1 MSILSKFFGKL
12 FGRKNRKE
20 RIKER
25 METQAQYQALE
36 DIEDDDDYVHPVSLK
51 DSESIKAYVVK
62 LCEQM
67 IDISK
72 EMGDIRQEY
81 KKITMLL
88 TDVQVIEGLEGEQ
101 KRILQDVAT
110 NVSNLTKVRNEC
122 LNSEQKISDDVF
134 RQIQEIEDEMPAIIR
149 RYMDNEKYLDTIRR
163 DLNRLAGEKIEWSVL
178 RHERQE
184 EQERLRKLSVV
195 LLGVFGTLAVLV
207 AALSVM
213 LKWELL
219 PLFVVAL
226 MATIAAVYIV
236 IRMQDCAK
244 DIRKCDI
251 NQNYTIALENR
262 VKIKYVNIRN
272 AVDYTSH
279 RFNVVNSKELTYNY
293 EQYME
298 ICREREKF
306 KLTNQD
312 LEYYHG
318 RLISILRNLG
328 LYDPRVW
335 ISNAEAIINPK
346 EMVEVKHELF
356 SRRQKVR
363 DQIDYNLNEI
373 SKIRQEIE
381 GYSEFM
387 GNSASQ
393 INAILQKVEDLN
405 KGLA

>member
-1 MSILSKFFGKL
+1 MSILGNFFDKL
-12 FGRKNRKE
+12 FGRKSRKE
-20 RIKER
+20 RIKEHL
-25 METQAQYQALE
+25 ETQAQYEALE
-36 DIEDDDDYVHPVSLK
+36 DIEDDDDFVHSVSLK
-51 DSESIKAYVVK
+51 DSESIKTYLVK
-62 LCEQM
+62 LCEQI

-81 KKITMLL
+81 KKVTLLL
-88 TDVQVIEGLEGEQ
+88 TDVQVVEGLEGEQ
-101 KRILQDVAT
+101 KKILQDVAT
-110 NVSNLTKVRNEC
+110 NVSNLTKVRNQC
-122 LNSEQKISDDVF
+122 LNSEHKLSDEAF

-184 EQERLRKLSVV
+184 EQDHLRKIAMIIFSGFGVV
-195 LLGVFGTLAVLV
+195 AVLV
-207 AALSVM
+207 GVLSV
-213 LKWELL
+213 LLHWELL
-219 PLFVVAL
+219 PLLVVAL
-226 MATIAAVYIV
+226 LATIAAVYII

-244 DIRKCDI
+244 DIKKCDI

-279 RFNVVNSKELTYNY
+279 RFNVVNSKELTHNY
-293 EQYME
+293 EQYIE
-298 ICREREKF
+298 ICKEREKF
-306 KLTNQD
+306 KQTNEE

-318 RLISILRNLG
+318 RLLAILKNMSLH
-328 LYDPRVW
+328 DPRVW
-335 ISNAEAIINPK
+335 IGNADAIINPK

-356 SRRQKVR
+356 SRRQKIR
-363 DQIDYNLNEI
+363 EQIDYNLGEI

-387 GNSASQ
+387 GSSAPQ
-393 INAILQKVEDLN
+393 IRAIIQKVEDLN
-405 KGLA
+405 KGL